1 MYPEVSNKMVAF
13 KGVLYQTINSK
24 PFNWLI
30 LNVEYVKWKILSKK
44 DQKNPENNII
54 SDNKNKKKPKIIE
67 ALTFLVYRPINVDS
81 VIISENHLT
90 K

>member
-1 MYPEVSNKMVAF
+1 VYPDVNNNTVAQS
-13 KGVLYQTINSK
+13 GVVYHVINSK

-30 LNVEYVKWKILSKK
+30 LYVAYDKLKILSKK

-54 SDNKNKKKPKIIE
+54 SDNKNRKNPKIIE
-67 ALTFLVYRPINVDS
+67 ALTFLVYLP
-81 VIISENHLT
+81 